1 MNRDARDF
9 CLLILYFAI
18 LTNSLMTTTSFLV
31 ESLEFSIY
39 SIMSSANTDSVNSSF
54 PIWIPFIYS
63 SVIALATKLARVD
76 VPVLFLTLEDM
87 FPTFHH

>member
-1 MNRDARDF
+1 
-9 CLLILYFAI
+9 
-18 LTNSLMTTTSFLV
+18 MTTTSFLV

-87 FPTFHH
+87 FSTFHH

>member
-18 LTNSLMTTTSFLV
+18 LTNSLIMTTSFLV
-31 ESLEFSIY
+31 ASLEFSIY
-39 SIMSSANTDSVNSSF
+39 SIMSSANTDGVNSSF

-63 SVIALATKLARVD
+63 SVIDLATKLARVD
-76 VPVLFLTLEDM
+76 VPVLFLTLEEM
-87 FPTFHH
+87 FSPFHH